1 MHNSLPIAA
10 LGFRQSESSFRAR
23 NDNTKAAKKD
33 NLEDENEANKATF
46 TRTSKATTAST
57 SVTKQ
62 GFNLKPALD
71 FIFL

>member
-1 MHNSLPIAA
+1 MRLWG
-10 LGFRQSESSFRAR
+10 LGKVRAVLEAR

-33 NLEDENEANKATF
+33 IIEDENRANKATF

-62 GFNLKPALD
+62 GFNLKPAFD